1 MVALVVSRFSRRQ
14 MTRDIVK
21 SMKKYAS
28 ALALQCSSFS
38 EGKCARVW
46 RKEEAELEA
55 GGRRGVS

>member
-1 MVALVVSRFSRRQ
+1 MVVLVVSRFSRRQ

-21 SMKKYAS
+21 SMKKY